1 MSIRTSNSS
10 AATVGE
16 RSGSSTQAVSEAG
29 LPHSCSTDITALA
42 SNNVLAGI
50 EVQVHPNN
58 MSQKISNWS
67 KLLAYSPM
75 QRRGLICIWLLIRDT
90 SQWQYPALGSII
102 ETASHADEMLV
113 GDPSVASRMGI
124 RVWDDW
130 FDEQGNPTGG
140 IGTYRGHAERERSMF
155 SPDWSRCTPS
165 TKPVTT
171 IRDWGW
177 TVMDETIRHQ
187 WGWDVSGWRKRKHT
201 GGGFYGY
208 IGGESVELSS

>member
-1 MSIRTSNSS
+1 M
-10 AATVGE
+10 
-16 RSGSSTQAVSEAG
+16 GSVRLIDPQAVSEAG

-113 GDPSVASRMGI
+113 GDPSVASRMGFAL
-124 RVWDDW
+124 WDDW

-140 IGTYRGHAERERSMF
+140 IGTYRDMLNVERSMF

-187 WGWDVSGWRKRKHT
+187 WGWDVSGWRKPEAYR
-201 GGGFYGY
+201 GGFYGY